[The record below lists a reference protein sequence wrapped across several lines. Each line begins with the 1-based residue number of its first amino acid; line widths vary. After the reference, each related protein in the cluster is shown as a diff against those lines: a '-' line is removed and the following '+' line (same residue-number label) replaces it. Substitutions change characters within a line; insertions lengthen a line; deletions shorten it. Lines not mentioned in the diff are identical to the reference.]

1 MNTIPTAK
9 HSDVPGTRRLA
20 ADEAA
25 PGDPESATAGVL
37 LSNLERQL
45 VLFGRLDQL
54 SERQSKLVS
63 AADTQ
68 PLVAI
73 LDQRRQITSD
83 LAALTNQLP
92 KSSSGSP
99 TGTEQWSNSDRQ
111 RAKEMLARIRG
122 HLQKLIKRDAV
133 DARILSTRKNQTHAG
148 IAAMHSGHQAVTAYG
163 RTTAARHPKPT
174 RTSREA

>member
-1 MNTIPTAK
+1 MGP
-9 HSDVPGTRRLA
+9 LA
-20 ADEAA
+20 ADQGN
-25 PGDPESATAGVL
+25 PGTSERETASVL

-73 LDQRRQITSD
+73 LAQRQEITSD
-83 LAALTNQLP
+83 LTALTHKLP

-99 TGTEQWSNSDRQ
+99 PGSGQWSDSDRQ
-111 RAKEMLARIRG
+111 RANEMLARIRE

-163 RTTAARHPKPT
+163 RTTAAQHPKPS

>member
-1 MNTIPTAK
+1 MVPTTK
-9 HSDVPGTRRLA
+9 HSQAPGTRPLA

-25 PGDPESATAGVL
+25 PGAPQSQTAGAL
-37 LSNLERQL
+37 LGNLERQL
-45 VLFGRLDQL
+45 AFFGRLDQL

-73 LDQRRQITSD
+73 LAQRRKITSD
-83 LAALTNQLP
+83 LAALTHKLP

-99 TGTEQWSNSDRQ
+99 PGAEQWSNSDRQ
-111 RAKEMLARIRG
+111 RANEMLARIRE
-122 HLQKLIKRDAV
+122 HLQKLIKRDAA
-133 DARILSTRKNQTHAG
+133 DARILATRKNQTQAG
-148 IAAMHSGHQAVTAYG
+148 IAAIHSGQRAVTAYG
-163 RTTAARHPKPT
+163 RTTAVQHPKPN

>member
-1 MNTIPTAK
+1 MSTVPKAK
-9 HSDVPGTRRLA
+9 PSHAPGARPLA

-25 PGDPESATAGVL
+25 PATAEPQTAGAL

-73 LDQRRQITSD
+73 LAQRRKITSD
-83 LAALTNQLP
+83 LAALTHKLP

-99 TGTEQWSNSDRQ
+99 PGAEQWSNSDRQ
-111 RAKEMLARIRG
+111 RAHEMLARIRE

-133 DARILSTRKNQTHAG
+133 DARILATRKDQTQAG
-148 IAAMHSGHQAVTAYG
+148 IAAIHSGHRAVTAYG
-163 RTTAARHPKPT
+163 RTTAAQYPQPT